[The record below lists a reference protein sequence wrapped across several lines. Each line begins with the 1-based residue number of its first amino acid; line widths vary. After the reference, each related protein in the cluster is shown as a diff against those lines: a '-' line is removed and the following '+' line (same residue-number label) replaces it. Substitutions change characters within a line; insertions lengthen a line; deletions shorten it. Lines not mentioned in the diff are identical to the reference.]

1 MRESDGETSDAPST
15 PDTPPAVS
23 EKLLSMKS
31 DAVVRPGESSQKRP
45 TVLGLFASPEGNTHT
60 KVSNNV
66 FTIPEEV
73 SSPPTQDVF
82 SPNSVDEVSSPHRT
96 EISSPNSD
104 EISPTTNSSE
114 ELLPL
119 LSLNGSPTN
128 GAEPESGS
136 SIETSKTSS
145 SIPEAQHRN
154 ELTPTTSQGGTSER
168 IKGGTSEPGGVPKL
182 RFCLPGKRGA
192 RGDGVRLWGRKH
204 KKKRPPSKGKCE
216 SDLEPTGTNSM
227 SLLLP
232 HGTSQCSEIEEKP
245 EFLEPNVSADV
256 YSKDSDKAMDIGSAD
271 NRYAND
277 GVAESEST
285 GNGVTNNG
293 NAQTGY
299 SDHGRADFGSTD
311 QKTAERNT
319 TGLELTE
326 TDCTDTKPVNTIT
339 EEPNPRIVVN
349 SPVEEESSN
358 WDFDL
363 SSGKPSGSNIGNSD
377 TTQKG
382 EGVTLPDDEI
392 ADTTR
397 PQNVASSR
405 PSIWDIA
412 SSENN
417 VSPEPGGSRFSVSR
431 NSDDSE
437 NTRNPK
443 PSSSRFT
450 VSPS

>member
-60 KVSNNV
+60 KVSDNV

-168 IKGGTSEPGGVPKL
+168 IKGGTSEPDGVPKL

-271 NRYAND
+271 NGYAND
-277 GVAESEST
+277 GIAESEST

-293 NAQTGY
+293 IAETGY
-299 SDHGRADFGSTD
+299 SADHGRADFGSTD
-311 QKTAERNT
+311 QTTAERNT
-319 TGLELTE
+319 MGLELTE
-326 TDCTDTKPVNTIT
+326 TDYTDTKPVNTIT

-349 SPVEEESSN
+349 SPVEEESSH

-397 PQNVASSR
+397 PQNVASSCPR
-405 PSIWDIA
+405 DIA